1 MEGEFR
7 RMLKKIQRGDKGKIN
22 GMFFSINGNFIES
35 IDNKSLEH
43 VYRTTSKNFGSG

>member
-7 RMLKKIQRGDKGKIN
+7 RMLKHSKRRQEKNKRYV
-22 GMFFSINGNFIES
+22 FSIDGNFMES

-43 VYRTTSKNFGSG
+43 VYRTMSKNFGSG